1 METKKSARADLER
14 KKSYFLEIGLIVSL
28 TLVITLFSWSQKA
41 RIAQVADYTADPSAY
56 EELPQVT
63 VQEDKRP
70 QAPQHATRAVISDIM
85 VIRPND
91 AQIDPTLTFLDL
103 PPDLPVVD
111 INKFREFTGEPEVGG
126 EDIPVLIA
134 ETMPTFHG
142 GNIDVFREWCW
153 QNLVYP
159 IRAAENGIAG
169 TISVKFVVEKDGTVS
184 SVEVLRGVDRD
195 LDREAVRVVSSS
207 PRWEPGKNRNIPVR
221 TYIVVPI
228 QFVLE

>member
-1 METKKSARADLER
+1 METKKSPHADLER

-28 TLVITLFSWSQKA
+28 SLVITLFSWSQKE
-41 RIAQVADYTADPSAY
+41 RIVQVADHAANPFTY

-70 QAPQHATRAVISDIM
+70 QAPQNATRAVISDIM

-91 AQIDPTLTFLDL
+91 ARIDPTLTFLDL

-111 INKFREFTGEPEVGG
+111 IHKFREFTGEPQVPG
-126 EDIPVLIA
+126 EDIPVLVA
-134 ETMPTFHG
+134 ETMPTFQG
-142 GNIDVFREWCW
+142 GNIDVFREWCFL
-153 QNLVYP
+153 NVHYP
-159 IRAAENGIAG
+159 DAAVDNGSEGIV
-169 TISVKFVVEKDGTVS
+169 SVKFVVEKDGTVS
-184 SVEVLRGVDRD
+184 NVEVLRGVDRY
-195 LDREAVRVVSSS
+195 LDQEAIRVVSSS
-207 PRWEPGKNRNIPVR
+207 PKWEPGKNRNIPVR